1 MVRIRNE
8 FTQQKNVEMPK
19 QEMGCFNAS
28 RCVVQCKLASSLRE
42 QPRPSFTSTHASPP
56 YGEIC
61 DLMKHGRVWSSKSP
75 SGHATVP
82 APSLEAFSFCQEWIP
97 QMENIGQQ
105 TQCDLQNG
113 AGVLFIFLL
122 QVIIKHVV
130 CINIAYLPP
139 PKVRHEKACHK
150 AGFIGLLWSIGV
162 I

>member
-1 MVRIRNE
+1 LRHHCESWR
-8 FTQQKNVEMPK
+8 
-19 QEMGCFNAS
+19 
-28 RCVVQCKLASSLRE
+28 RC
-42 QPRPSFTSTHASPP
+42 SP
-56 YGEIC
+56 
-61 DLMKHGRVWSSKSP
+61 DLQKHGRVWSSKSP
-75 SGHATVP
+75 SGHATVS

-105 TQCDLQNG
+105 TQCDLQKG